1 MAYDSAATR
10 ARLLDAA
17 YTEFVELGFAGARV
31 NRIASAAAANKQA
44 IYAYF
49 GSKEALFDAVLG
61 DRLQVLA
68 DVVPFTPDDLPG
80 YIGALFD
87 ALTDDP
93 GLLRLTQWKALERP
107 EASPGELEAHLA
119 KASALAGARGAR
131 TEQGMDVLMIALAGA
146 QAWSTTASAI
156 RNPDGGDES
165 ARRARYRAALVAS
178 TTAVAE
184 ALL

>member
-17 YTEFVELGFAGARV
+17 YAEFVELGFAGARV

-119 KASALAGARGAR
+119 KASALAGA
-131 TEQGMDVLMIALAGA
+131 

-165 ARRARYRAALVAS
+165 ARRARYRAAMVAS

>member
-17 YTEFVELGFAGARV
+17 YVEFVELGFAGARV

-68 DVVPFTPDDLPG
+68 DVAPFTPDDLPG

-107 EASPGELEAHLA
+107 EAPPGELEAHLA